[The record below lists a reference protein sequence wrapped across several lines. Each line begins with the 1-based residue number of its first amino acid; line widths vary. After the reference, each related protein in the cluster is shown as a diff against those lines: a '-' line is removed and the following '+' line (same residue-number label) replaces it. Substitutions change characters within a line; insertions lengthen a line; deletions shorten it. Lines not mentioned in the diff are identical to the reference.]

1 VKTPLQKLGR
11 AVELGFERMKVARD
25 ARYKFL
31 AQYVGPFYSKSKG
44 DANSD
49 ERKASPINLMYQAVT
64 TMVPNLVYNDP
75 RVTVQ
80 TEVLGYR
87 QYADI
92 LGLACNHVLRKIHFR
107 NTLRKTITDALFM
120 AGFIKTGIAASDQT
134 LDLDGKG
141 YMLGEPF
148 AERVD
153 PDDMVID
160 PMARDWDEMSFVGNR
175 FRMARADLL
184 NSGLYDNDAL
194 AKLQSR
200 YGSSGQTPNEA
211 SGLSGDKQ
219 VLNAYGEVAEYVD
232 LVEVYVPDSGVIV
245 TLPFGANSDYTKPLR
260 VVEYEGPECG
270 PYHMLGF
277 AYVPDNVLP
286 VAPASI
292 WYWLNVMGNRIARK
306 IGRQA
311 ERMKRVLAYDASAA
325 EDVQNII
332 DADDGETIRVD
343 NIEGIK
349 EVGFGGTT
357 DEAYEYM
364 TWVEGQFS
372 KQAANLDLLAGA
384 AADQNTLG
392 QSEILQNNG
401 QVRLQDMQA
410 LVYAFTGDVVNDV
423 AFFLHTDP
431 LIDLPL
437 TRRVGGED
445 QQVRYTPE
453 MREGAW
459 LDYNLTIRP
468 FSMARVD
475 PNTQARRV
483 MEFISTGIPA
493 LAQAFQLLGPAFN
506 IEGAV
511 GLVMRQL
518 GIDEADQIINSQQL
532 QQQIALRVMLMAQGG
547 VEPDGKAAQ
556 FPNVMPGVQ
565 PGGMPPQTP
574 GGGRPQQPNPRQ
586 MGPTGGVSP
595 AQEKNSQR
603 QARSAPAQ
611 AEQRYGR

>member
-1 VKTPLQKLGR
+1 MSTKTPLQKLGK
-11 AVELGFERMKVARD
+11 AVELGFDRMKVARD
-25 ARYKFL
+25 ARYKML
-31 AQYVGPFYSKSKG
+31 AQFVGPFYAKSKG

-75 RVTVQ
+75 RVVATTQ
-80 TEVLGYR
+80 NLQYR
-87 QYADI
+87 PYADI
-92 LGLACNHVLRKIHFR
+92 LGLATNHVLKKIKFR
-107 NTLRKTITDALFM
+107 STLRKTITDALFM
-120 AGFIKTGIAASDQT
+120 AGFLKTGIAAGDAT
-134 LDLDGKG
+134 LDLGEKSP
-141 YMLGEPF
+141 YLLGEPF
-148 AERVD
+148 ADRVD

-175 FRMARADLL
+175 FRMARADLQ
-184 NSGLYDNDAL
+184 NSGLYDNDML
-194 AKLQSR
+194 AKLPNR
-200 YGSSGQTPNEA
+200 YGGGVGVGATGHEVA
-211 SGLSGDKQ
+211 GLSGDRN

-232 LVEVYVPDSGVIV
+232 LCEIYVPDSGIIV
-245 TLPFGANSDYTKPLR
+245 TLPFGQNADYSKPLR

-286 VAPASI
+286 VPPASI

-311 ERMKRVLAYDASAA
+311 ERMKRVLAYDASAV

-343 NIEGIK
+343 NIDGIK

-357 DEAYEYM
+357 DEAYQYM

-410 LVYAFTGDVVNDV
+410 LVYAFAGDVCGDV
-423 AFFLHTDP
+423 AYFLHTDP
-431 LIDLPL
+431 LIDLTL

-445 QQVRYTPE
+445 AQVRYTPE

-459 LDYNLTIRP
+459 LDYAIEVKP
-468 FSMARVD
+468 YSMARVD
-475 PNTQARRV
+475 PNIRARRV
-483 MEFISTGIPA
+483 MEFITTGIPA
-493 LAQAFQLLGPAFN
+493 LAQSLQLLGPAFN
-506 IEGAV
+506 FEGTV
-511 GLVMRQL
+511 ELVAQDL
-518 GIDEADQIINSQQL
+518 GIDEVDQIINSPQLAARQQME
-532 QQQIALRVMLMAQGG
+532 AAMLAQGG
-547 VEPDGKAAQ
+547 VAPDGKAAQ
-556 FPNVMPGVQ
+556 FPNVL
-565 PGGMPPQTP
+565 P
-574 GGGRPQQPNPRQ
+574 GGGRPQQPNPSQ

-603 QARSAPAQ
+603 QAGSADAQ
-611 AEQRYGR
+611 AEQRYGQ